1 MKALNNTFC
10 SCQLLVV
17 SEQIQCE
24 ADDIGPAAELDHWKR
39 RTARF
44 DCLLTEIRNQRVRA
58 VTAALNVLKSK
69 QIKKWKE
76 MVSVK
81 TNMILSLFLL
91 FIKQFIIFNISKE
104 GYV

>member
-1 MKALNNTFC
+1 
-10 SCQLLVV
+10 V

-44 DCLLTEIRNQRVRA
+44 DCLLCEIRKPRVRA
-58 VTAALNVLKSK
+58 ITSALNALKSK

-76 MVSVK
+76 MVK
-81 TNMILSLFLL
+81 LL
-91 FIKQFIIFNISKE
+91 IE
-104 GYV
+104 

>member
-1 MKALNNTFC
+1 M
-10 SCQLLVV
+10 

-44 DCLLTEIRNQRVRA
+44 DCLLNEIRKQRVRA

-76 MVSVK
+76 MVRIELTG
-81 TNMILSLFLL
+81 TNHWLKVGLGWHQQIVNCMLL
-91 FIKQFIIFNISKE
+91 LQQNAKFSTPKSS
-104 GYV
+104 YC